1 MADFISDMLAR
12 LASAALFAF
21 VRWVFASA
29 RTQKRPPADRDRE
42 PGER

>member
-12 LASAALFAF
+12 LASAALFAA

-29 RTQKRPPADRDRE
+29 RTQKRPPVDRDRE

>member
-29 RTQKRPPADRDRE
+29 C
-42 PGER
+42 GS